1 MIQFDEKKKL
11 YSIIKL
17 SVNNF
22 IDERSIKIRL
32 IFHTVRNLKMENSD
46 GLKKRKKKKKSEGKK
61 LDHSME
67 ASKLGLVP
75 RIPES
80 QFSLGRN
87 WARLVGLKARARRE
101 RACGGRRR
109 EGETCQVA

>member
-1 MIQFDEKKKL
+1 MS
-11 YSIIKL
+11 SIIKL

-22 IDERSIKIRL
+22 ISRIKIRL
-32 IFHTVRNLKMENSD
+32 DFTVPVSKST
-46 GLKKRKKKKKSEGKK
+46 KKKKKKNRKFEQEGKK
-61 LDHSME
+61 LGRSIE

-87 WARLVGLKARARRE
+87 WLARRLE
-101 RACGGRRR
+101 TRESWTRACMKRGKGER
-109 EGETCQVA
+109 ERMKHAKLREPES